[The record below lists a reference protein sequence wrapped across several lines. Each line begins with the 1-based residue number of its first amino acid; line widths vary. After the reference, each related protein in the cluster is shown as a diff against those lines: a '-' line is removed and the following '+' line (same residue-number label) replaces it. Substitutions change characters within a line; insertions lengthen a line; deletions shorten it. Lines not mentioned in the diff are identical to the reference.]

1 MSNSPTPIRP
11 EILERLRRQSAPE
24 SQSIS
29 TQQGLDAVAIIAAQ
43 AQAQGVAYALAGGLA
58 LHLYGFTRA
67 TKDVDLVAS
76 ELLNLLA
83 TEQLSFGGAT
93 YQVQVGE
100 RLLAVDWIVR
110 DDFFREFYVNALRD
124 AIVTEQG
131 LPILTPEWLVILKYI
146 ARRSKDKIDLDW
158 LVQQAGLVDR
168 DQVKQ
173 HIIEVMGE
181 KAAVFPIAELEEIFQ
196 RADLNKWRDQ
206 DAD

>member
-1 MSNSPTPIRP
+1 MSEQQNPIRP
-11 EILERLRRQSAPE
+11 EVLERLRRQSAPE

-29 TQQGLDAVAIIAAQ
+29 TQQGLDAVAVIAAQ

-76 ELLNLLA
+76 ALLDWLA
-83 TEQLSFGGAT
+83 TEALSFGGVM
-93 YQVQVGE
+93 YQVQVGD
-100 RLLAVDWIVR
+100 RLIDVDWIVR

-146 ARRSKDKIDLDW
+146 ARRGKDKIDLEW
-158 LVQQAGLVDR
+158 LLQQTGLVDR
-168 DQVKQ
+168 AQVKQ
-173 HIIEVMGE
+173 LIIEVMGE
-181 KAAVFPIAELEEIFQ
+181 KAAVFPIAELEEAFQ
-196 RADLNKWRDQ
+196 RADLNQLRDQ

>member
-1 MSNSPTPIRP
+1 MSKPQTPTRP
-11 EILERLRRQSAPE
+11 EILERFRRQSAPE

-43 AQAQGVAYALAGGLA
+43 AQAEGVAYALAGGLA

-100 RLLAVDWIVR
+100 RWIDVDWIVR

-124 AIVTEQG
+124 AIVTETG

-146 ARRSKDKIDLDW
+146 ARRGKDKIDLEW
-158 LVQQAGLVDR
+158 LLQQTGLVDR
-168 DQVKQ
+168 EQVKQ
-173 HIIEVMGE
+173 YIIEVMGE
-181 KAAVFPIAELEEIFQ
+181 KAAVFPLAELEEIFQ
-196 RADLNKWRDQ
+196 RADLNKLRDH

>member
-1 MSNSPTPIRP
+1 MSNPQNPIRP
-11 EILERLRRQSAPE
+11 EVLERLRRQSAPE

-29 TQQGLDAVAIIAAQ
+29 TQQGLDAVAVIAVQ

-58 LHLYGFTRA
+58 MHLYGFTRA

-76 ELLNLLA
+76 ELLDLLA
-83 TEQLSFGGAT
+83 SEQLSFGGVT
-93 YQVQVGE
+93 YQVQVGD
-100 RLLAVDWIVR
+100 RLIDVDWIVR

-158 LVQQAGLVDR
+158 LVQQTGLVDQA
-168 DQVKQ
+168 QVKNL
-173 HIIEVMGE
+173 IVEVMGE
-181 KAAVFPIAELEEIFQ
+181 KSAVFPLAELAEIFQ
-196 RADLNKWRDQ
+196 RADLNKLRDQ
-206 DAD
+206 DAK

>member
-1 MSNSPTPIRP
+1 MSESNNPIRP

-83 TEQLSFGGAT
+83 KEQLSFGGAT

-100 RLLAVDWIVR
+100 RLIDVDWIVR

-146 ARRSKDKIDLDW
+146 ARRGKDKIDLEW
-158 LVQQAGLVDR
+158 LLQQTGLVDR
-168 DQVKQ
+168 EQVKQ

-181 KAAVFPIAELEEIFQ
+181 KAAVFPLAELDEIFQ
-196 RADLNKWRDQ
+196 RADLNRLRDQ
-206 DAD
+206 DAE

>member
-1 MSNSPTPIRP
+1 MSDPQTPIRP

-29 TQQGLDAVAIIAAQ
+29 TQQGLDAVAIIASQ

-76 ELLNLLA
+76 ELLNLLV

-100 RLLAVDWIVR
+100 RLIDVDWIVR

-124 AIVTEQG
+124 AIVTETG

-146 ARRSKDKIDLDW
+146 ARRGKDKIDLEW
-158 LVQQAGLVDR
+158 LLQQTALVDR
-168 DQVKQ
+168 EQVKQ

-181 KAAVFPIAELEEIFQ
+181 KAAVFPLAELDEIFQ
-196 RADLNKWRDQ
+196 RTDLNKLRDQ
-206 DAD
+206 DAK